1 MVMECNSF
9 KGRSFDAFLLSQI
22 WDCREDRNQIFQE
35 CRYQVVATDM
45 LAALLALEQADLD
58 MDFLEALSELYPA
71 WRCSISRTAE
81 SWFWAKMC
89 APTSSRGGPLHPFR
103 RQCPLLQHSGCE
115 DMLID
120 TVGMGTLFLP
130 DLQYHFRGMDPNWMV
145 NHAYNR
151 RHSGCAH
158 SAETEWWHGQIHR
171 NMDCATL
178 WKEKAR
184 MGYMD
189 STKLCG

>member
-1 MVMECNSF
+1 MSKPIWTWTSWRRCRNCTQPGDVLFPELRKAGS
-9 KGRSFDAFLLSQI
+9 GRR
-22 WDCREDRNQIFQE
+22 C
-35 CRYQVVATDM
+35 
-45 LAALLALEQADLD
+45 ALP
-58 MDFLEALSELYPA
+58 PA
-71 WRCSISRTAE
+71 RG
-81 SWFWAKMC
+81 
-89 APTSSRGGPLHPFR
+89 GGPLHPFR

-189 STKLCG
+189 STKLCGQYKRPRGRNLSSLTGVAQREQRHS